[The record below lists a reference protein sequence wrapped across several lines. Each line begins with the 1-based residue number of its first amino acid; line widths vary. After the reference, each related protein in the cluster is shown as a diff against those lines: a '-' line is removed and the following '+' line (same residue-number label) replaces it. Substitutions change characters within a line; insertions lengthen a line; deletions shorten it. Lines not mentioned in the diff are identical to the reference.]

1 MILSNAILAIGLLF
15 VIEGI
20 LVALAPVY
28 LEKILKVLVKA
39 SYEREGFNTNREIKY
54 TVQMTGQGRG
64 STKKLRERRLKKG
77 E

>member
-1 MILSNAILAIGLLF
+1 LILSNAILAIGLLF

-39 SYEREGFNTNREIKY
+39 SYE
-54 TVQMTGQGRG
+54 
-64 STKKLRERRLKKG
+64 SRRLIG
-77 E
+77 LITLAIGIFLIWISQAIS

>member
-1 MILSNAILAIGLLF
+1 MILSNAILAVGLLF

-39 SYEREGFNTNREIKY
+39 SYE
-54 TVQMTGQGRG
+54 
-64 STKKLRERRLKKG
+64 SRRLIGLITLAIGTFLIWIHRPLVKLH
-77 E
+77 

>member
-39 SYEREGFNTNREIKY
+39 SYE
-54 TVQMTGQGRG
+54 
-64 STKKLRERRLKKG
+64 SRRLIG
-77 E
+77 LITLAIGTFLIWISQVIS

>member
-1 MILSNAILAIGLLF
+1 LILSNAILAVGLLF

-39 SYEREGFNTNREIKY
+39 SYE
-54 TVQMTGQGRG
+54 
-64 STKKLRERRLKKG
+64 SRRLIG
-77 E
+77 LITLAWYFSDLDFTGH

>member
-1 MILSNAILAIGLLF
+1 MILSNAFLAVGLLF

-39 SYEREGFNTNREIKY
+39 SYE
-54 TVQMTGQGRG
+54 
-64 STKKLRERRLKKG
+64 SRRLIG
-77 E
+77 LITLAIGTFLIWISQAIS